1 MSLVK
6 VGKTPGTLKGLT
18 LNNIATS
25 PQKVKSAV
33 EVTLLGHEALIETLQ
48 AKVRCRGYILYSEII
63 SLLHAYEGL
72 RAAALSD
79 AAQPRIL
86 DQVER
91 QNLELALSHL
101 YAAGDATAQYK
112 ASLDEAR
119 MIRVDYPKALN
130 SLAVA
135 T

>member
-1 MSLVK
+1 MK
-6 VGKTPGTLKGLT
+6 
-18 LNNIATS
+18 NIVTNPA
-25 PQKVKSAV
+25 KVKSAV
-33 EVTLLGHEALIETLQ
+33 EVTLLGHEALIEVLQ

-72 RAAALSD
+72 RASALSD
-79 AAQPRIL
+79 AARPRSL

-91 QNLELALSHL
+91 QNLELAMGSL
-101 YAAGDATAQYK
+101 YAAGDATTRYK

-135 T
+135 G